1 MVMLNRRGLVLLLP
15 LWVGCG
21 SGETSIKLI
30 FPNEVAKTATRRLQ
44 VNAYNPETNASA
56 AIDRTCADFSGKAR
70 TGTPPVGNPERG
82 DFDCRDP
89 SCPSNWF
96 ADKVVPEVSSGR
108 KVIYVLGYAEVQ
120 EGATPILEGCSDQ
133 FDTDG
138 GGDERNEV
146 PVELKLVIPDS
157 ARLVKSG
164 GDRQVGRAGQP
175 VGIPLQVRVEADAP
189 GGAGGPYVIP
199 GVPIAFTSVN
209 DDFRITTG
217 SDPVRFETFS
227 NQQGTAEIGLLLPN
241 QPGQGDVEA
250 EAPALEVTNNEER
263 SKVTFSVSVTDPVDF
278 PVQEVINSA
287 GGNRPIGAAIGQLI
301 PGGAQELAVLSCTGT
316 EAGCKAGHVATTP
329 FGATHLAVFSDLGN
343 SKTSV
348 TIEAPVNGLGILPV
362 GLAIA
367 NLVPGGGDELAVVN
381 SRTNRNN
388 CQSRVCLPN
397 QPCGCYR
404 ADRAV
409 QTDCPCEGSEAL
421 VMASVGAGGP
431 IRTVDRLTLTGSNA
445 IGLAAVKQG
454 AASGAGL
461 YNLVV
466 AHQGRAKHERP
477 CAKSPRCLPYLTR
490 EDCEADPS
498 KMMSDCAC
506 LGDPALNCGCPPGE
520 RCECIGP
527 NCNEPNT
534 PGVCVARDNLIDI
547 VARTPTQQ
555 LYNRYG
561 CQEPTL
567 WCPAP
572 GQPAGSSGTCQDRFR
587 ENTVSGRDGCSCT
600 IPDQIQMGDGDS
612 SVNAA
617 GIAAGAIRNTDDFDL
632 VVPSV
637 GGLELIESKANNK
650 SYAWSGSPIVN
661 SRIQQAIIAQ
671 MDPLTDGETAESP
684 ADVVWFSREA
694 CVDGN
699 NFLSLCPI
707 WRDIPRPEQKGCL
720 GVYFT
725 AGARSVFELPKAGVG
740 GCRRHYLDYKPDG
753 MCVGDF
759 NSDGN
764 RDVLVSAV
772 DVPDLLVYSGDGR
785 GGLLDPPERLALPS
799 GGGGPMACGDVDG
812 DGRDDAVVL
821 NLANGAIQILR
832 SGS

>member
-1 MVMLNRRGLVLLLP
+1 MFMRRGWWLLLP
-15 LWVGCG
+15 LWTGCS

-30 FPNEVAKTATRRLQ
+30 FPNEVARAATRRLQ
-44 VNAYNPETNASA
+44 VNAYNPETNAANSIA
-56 AIDRTCADFSGKAR
+56 RTCADFSGKAR
-70 TGTPPVGNPERG
+70 LGTPPVGNPERG
-82 DFDCRDP
+82 DFACRDP
-89 SCPSNWF
+89 SCPPTWF
-96 ADKVVPEVSSGR
+96 VNEEVQEVSSGR
-108 KVIYVLGYAEVQ
+108 KVIYVLGYADVQ
-120 EGATPILEGCSDQ
+120 EGATPTLEGCSDQ

-138 GGDERNEV
+138 SGDERNEV
-146 PVELKLVIPDS
+146 PVELKPVIPDS
-157 ARLVKSG
+157 ARLVKSA

-189 GGAGGPYVIP
+189 GGVGGPYVIP
-199 GVPIAFTSVN
+199 GVPITFTSLN
-209 DDFRITTG
+209 DEFRITTG
-217 SDPVRFETFS
+217 SDPRRFETFS
-227 NQQGTAEIGLLLPN
+227 SQEGTAEIGLLLPD
-241 QPGQGDVEA
+241 QPGQGAVDA
-250 EAPALEVTNNEER
+250 EAPLLEVTNSPER
-263 SKVTFSVSVTDPVDF
+263 SKVTFSVSVTDPVSF
-278 PVQEVINSA
+278 PVTEVINSA
-287 GGNRPIGAAIGQLI
+287 GGNRPIAAAIGQLI
-301 PGGAQELAVLSCTGT
+301 PGGTQELAVLSCTGT

-329 FGATHLAVFSDLGN
+329 FGTTHLAVYSDLRS
-343 SKTSV
+343 SKTSLTV
-348 TIEAPVNGLGILPV
+348 EPPPGGLGILPV

-367 NLVPGGGDELAVVN
+367 NLVSGGGDELAVVN
-381 SRTNRNN
+381 SRTSRNN
-388 CQSRVCLPN
+388 CQARVCLPN
-397 QPCGCYR
+397 QPCACYR
-404 ADRAV
+404 ANPAV
-409 QTDCPCEGSEAL
+409 QVECPCEGSEAL
-421 VMASVGAGGP
+421 VMAAVGAGGP
-431 IRTVDRLTLTGSNA
+431 IRVQSRLTLTGSNA

-454 AASGAGL
+454 AASGSGL

-466 AHQGRAKHERP
+466 ANQGRAKHERP

-490 EDCEADPS
+490 ADCDADPTRP
-498 KMMSDCAC
+498 MSDCAC
-506 LGDPALNCGCPPGE
+506 VGDPALNCGCPPGE

-527 NCNEPNT
+527 NCSEPNT

-547 VARTPTQQ
+547 VARNTSQQ

-561 CQEPTL
+561 CQEPSL
-567 WCPAP
+567 WCPSP
-572 GQPAGSSGTCQDRFR
+572 GQPQGSSGVCADRFR
-587 ENTVSGRDGCSCT
+587 ENTVSGRDGCSCA

-617 GIAAGAIRNTDDFDL
+617 GIAAGAMRSAEDFDL

-637 GGLELIESKANNK
+637 GGLELIESKANNR
-650 SYAWSGSPIVN
+650 SYAWAGSPIVN

-671 MDPLTDGETAESP
+671 MDPLTEGETPDSP

-694 CVDGN
+694 CVAGN

-707 WRDIPRPEQKGCL
+707 WQEVPTSERKGCL

-725 AGARSVFELPKAGVG
+725 AGARSVFELPKQDMG

-764 RDVLVSAV
+764 RDVLVTAAGV
-772 DVPDLLVYSGDGR
+772 ADLLVYSGDGR
-785 GGLLDPPERLALPS
+785 GGLLDPPERIQLPS

-821 NLANGAIQILR
+821 NLATGAIQILR